1 LPFCYLKTPFRHMNV
16 KMDSCSPI
24 ACLETT
30 KLLEVERKLNCL
42 RLWIQEAY
50 AFDCHSFFLLSFD
63 CSFVSLFLG
72 VL

>member
-1 LPFCYLKTPFRHMNV
+1 MNV